1 MCYGS
6 FCFTL
11 DLTSCSGVGAS
22 AGQVLT
28 DLFSAVP
35 PTMSQVGDTTK
46 KWPMFGVSSVID
58 SVNKRIKKFL
68 RKYGQPLP

>member
-35 PTMSQVGDTTK
+35 PECHKWGIQPK
-46 KWPMFGVSSVID
+46 KWPMFGVSSVVD
-58 SVNKRIKKFL
+58 SVNKRTKKFL

>member
-35 PTMSQVGDTTK
+35 PRMSQVGDTTK
-46 KWPMFGVSSVID
+46 KIGPCLAF
-58 SVNKRIKKFL
+58 
-68 RKYGQPLP
+68 PLSLIV